1 MAAMRRREPDVRAK
15 ALAEKVVKFV
25 NLTWGRRLRPSLGLV
40 QAVDEALEAGYEPDQ
55 VRAVFWAAACGAD
68 DFMKR
73 VLHPREGRGPEL
85 ALRHKGGTN
94 PDTGKPAVRW
104 LDSLWE
110 KVGEMNPDAVLSL
123 LARLRR
129 EGMTEVEVEEEKAL
143 LFRVDAPMEPSGAA
157 GGSEVPN

>member
-55 VRAVFWAAACGAD
+55 IRAVFWAAACGAD

-104 LDSLWE
+104 LDSLVVTITASSAVRIALRPGLGAVDT
-110 KVGEMNPDAVLSL
+110 VGLDDGG
-123 LARLRR
+123 
-129 EGMTEVEVEEEKAL
+129 EG
-143 LFRVDAPMEPSGAA
+143 
-157 GGSEVPN
+157 